1 MSDLSNKATHWWDHQ
16 KWCSM
21 QQKLKEIILQKL
33 TLHEDLERNLM
44 NLNPGTQMK
53 TNATQMLYRAGR
65 YTYKMQQEKKKK

>member
-1 MSDLSNKATHWWDHQ
+1 
-16 KWCSM
+16 M
-21 QQKLKEIILQKL
+21 QQKLKETILQKL

-65 YTYKMQQEKKKK
+65 YTYKMQQEKKNM